1 MKYPIAIDIRKCRI
15 RLHKTMLRKL
25 GNPKYI
31 QLLINPDKMIIAILC
46 VEREM
51 SGDQSFKINYNIAS
65 PDSIEM
71 YSRSLVTQIYDL
83 IKETDEDNTFRIY
96 GEIIPSQNLAVFP
109 LNKRMKIDIS

>member
-1 MKYPIAIDIRKCRI
+1 MKYPIAIDKRKHRI

-31 QLLINPDKMIIAILC
+31 QLLINSDRMILAIVCLDK
-46 VEREM
+46 EM
-51 SGDQSFKINYNIAS
+51 LGDQSFKINYNIAS

-109 LNKRMKIDIS
+109 LGKRMKIDI

>member
-1 MKYPIAIDIRKCRI
+1 MKYPIAIDIRKNRI
-15 RLHKTMLRKL
+15 RLHKAMLKKL

-31 QLLINPDKMIIAILC
+31 QLLINPDRMIIAVLGI
-46 VEREM
+46 EKEI
-51 SGDQSFKINYNIAS
+51 SGDQSYKINYNIPS

-83 IKETDEDNTFRIY
+83 IKETGNNSSFRIY

-109 LNKRMKIDIS
+109 LDKRMKTYIS

>member
-1 MKYPIAIDIRKCRI
+1 MKYPIAIDKRKHRI

-31 QLLINPDKMIIAILC
+31 QLLINSDRMILAIVCLDK
-46 VEREM
+46 EM
-51 SGDQSFKINYNIAS
+51 LGDQSFKINYNIAS

-83 IKETDEDNTFRIY
+83 IKETDENNTFRIY

-109 LNKRMKIDIS
+109 LDKRMKVDIS

>member
-1 MKYPIAIDIRKCRI
+1 MKYPIAIDKRKHRI

-31 QLLINPDKMIIAILC
+31 QLLINSDRMILAIVCLDK
-46 VEREM
+46 EM
-51 SGDQSFKINYNIAS
+51 LGDQSFKINYNIAS

-83 IKETDEDNTFRIY
+83 IKETDENNTFRIY
-96 GEIIPSQNLAVFP
+96 GEIIPSQNLAVFFFF
-109 LNKRMKIDIS
+109 LRMKIDI